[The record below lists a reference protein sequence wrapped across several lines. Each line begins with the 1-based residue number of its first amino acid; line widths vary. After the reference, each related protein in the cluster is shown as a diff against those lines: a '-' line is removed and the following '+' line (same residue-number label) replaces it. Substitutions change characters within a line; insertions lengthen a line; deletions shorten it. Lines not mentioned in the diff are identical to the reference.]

1 MFVIPTKVGI
11 SDSKS
16 ACKWIQ
22 TYITTMNNDTNSN
35 EVNNKKQIP
44 AFAGIRI
51 AVQKSG
57 RLSDKSL
64 QLLKDCGIKFDN
76 GGRKLSTQAKNFP
89 MEILF
94 LRDDDIPQYVA
105 NGVAD
110 LGILGLNEVEEKDQE
125 VDVIKQ
131 LGFAG
136 CRLSLAVQKDV
147 NYTGLEWF
155 NGKKVA
161 SSYTTIVKKFFADK
175 GINATTEEIGGSVE
189 IAPGIGLAEGICDI
203 VSTGSTL
210 IMNGLKEVETVM
222 YSEAVLISNPNLSI
236 EKKEILDKLTFRI
249 DAVQNAQKSKYILLN
264 APNDKL
270 EEISALLPGMK
281 SPTVLPLAEEG
292 WSSLH
297 SVIEEN
303 DFWNVIDQ
311 LKDAGAQGILVSP
324 IEKLIA

>member
-1 MFVIPTKVGI
+1 ME
-11 SDSKS
+11 
-16 ACKWIQ
+16 
-22 TYITTMNNDTNSN
+22 NNINSN
-35 EVNNKKQIP
+35 KLSNIKEKS

-76 GGRKLSTQAKNFP
+76 GGRQLKTAATNFP

-110 LGILGLNEVEEKDQE
+110 LGILGLNEVEEKNQQ
-125 VDVIKQ
+125 VTVVQ
-131 LGFAG
+131 PLGFAG

-147 NYTGLEWF
+147 DYPGIEWF

-161 SSYTTIVKKFFADK
+161 SSYTTIVKKFFTER
-175 GINATTEEIGGSVE
+175 GIQATTEEIGGSVE
-189 IAPGIGLAEGICDI
+189 IAPGIGLADGICDI

-210 IMNGLKEVETVM
+210 LMNGLKEVETVM
-222 YSEAVLISNPNLSI
+222 YSEAVLISNPAL
-236 EKKEILDKLTFRI
+236 EPLKKELLDKLLFRI
-249 DAVQNAQKSKYILLN
+249 AAVQSAQKNKYILLN
-264 APNDKL
+264 APNDKIK
-270 EEISALLPGMK
+270 EISALLPGMK

-311 LKDAGAQGILVSP
+311 LKAAGAQGILVSP

>member
-1 MFVIPTKVGI
+1 MENNLN
-11 SDSKS
+11 SK
-16 ACKWIQ
+16 KL
-22 TYITTMNNDTNSN
+22 NNIKEES
-35 EVNNKKQIP
+35 

-76 GGRKLSTQAKNFP
+76 GGRQLKTAAANFP

-110 LGILGLNEVEEKDQE
+110 LGILGLNEVEEKDQQ
-125 VDVIKQ
+125 VTVVQ
-131 LGFAG
+131 PLGFAG

-147 NYTGLEWF
+147 AYTGLEWF

-161 SSYTTIVKKFFADK
+161 SSYTTIVKKFFAEK

-189 IAPGIGLAEGICDI
+189 IAPGIGLADGICDI

-210 IMNGLKEVETVM
+210 LMNGLKEVEMVM
-222 YSEAVLISNPNLSI
+222 YSEAVLISNPTL
-236 EKKEILDKLTFRI
+236 EPLKKELLDKLLFRI
-249 DAVQNAQKSKYILLN
+249 AAVQSAQKNKYILLN
-264 APNDKL
+264 VPNNKID
-270 EEISALLPGMK
+270 EIAALLPGMK
-281 SPTVLPLAEEG
+281 SPTVLPLAEAG

-311 LKDAGAQGILVSP
+311 LKAAGAQGILVSP